1 MVWAVKLK
9 GIIGS
14 FLSLGR
20 LQRPWLPRYRCGGE
34 LSWRTIEDS
43 DPRWGYDGFTSQPR
57 HWNASGTTLA
67 FGQSNCTAQMSF
79 TGTAVQYYAYR
90 SPTSGSVRISL
101 DGIEQGDFDLK
112 TDRDPEGQYYVKVF
126 EAMNLEDTEH
136 TLRIACDSTETQ
148 KTIDMLSVIGQN

>member
-1 MVWAVKLK
+1 
-9 GIIGS
+9 
-14 FLSLGR
+14 
-20 LQRPWLPRYRCGGE
+20 
-34 LSWRTIEDS
+34 
-43 DPRWGYDGFTSQPR
+43 
-57 HWNASGTTLA
+57 
-67 FGQSNCTAQMSF
+67 MSF